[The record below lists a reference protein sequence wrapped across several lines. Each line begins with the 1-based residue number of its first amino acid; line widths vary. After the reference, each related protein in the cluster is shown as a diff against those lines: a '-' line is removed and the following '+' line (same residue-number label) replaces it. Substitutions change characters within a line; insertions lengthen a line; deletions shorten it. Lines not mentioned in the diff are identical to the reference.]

1 MCYVGTLGNVA
12 EVYYVCSRYSQS
24 YSLFF
29 SVDPRTSMS
38 CKKQVVDAYTEGW
51 ESYLPC
57 LRVEEKRDT
66 EEIKVRFAQPGTIVV
81 ATLAATCKAILHHIA
96 LEAEQFQLATIHRKG
111 FYAQPGFLLRA
122 SCTRGYRM
130 SRCRAPYSRVRIKGL
145 SNYG

>member
-12 EVYYVCSRYSQS
+12 EVCITFVRGIVSR
-24 YSLFF
+24 SLFF

-38 CKKQVVDAYTEGW
+38 CKNVDAYTEGW

-66 EEIKVRFAQPGTIVV
+66 EEIKVRFAQPGTIAV

-96 LEAEQFQLATIHRKG
+96 LEAEQFQLATTHRKG

-122 SCTRGYRM
+122 SCIRGYRM
-130 SRCRAPYSRVRIKGL
+130 SRCRAPYL
-145 SNYG
+145 EALLT